1 MKILIVDD
9 HTLVRRGVAAVVRE
23 FFADAEVTEA
33 ANADDAVERLKEDQ
47 FDVALLDVMMPGPDG
62 LELLKDIKAAWPKVH
77 VIMLTS
83 YDHSTY
89 VKQALADGADGYMLK
104 DSSPED
110 LRQAISVAI
119 SGGGNVLSARAIRS
133 LFEAEQEQS
142 HINGDGQRRPDKL
155 TQRESDILSLLAEG
169 RSNRDIAGTL
179 FLSEKTVKA
188 HLAAVFRKLGVTNRT
203 QAAMAAVGMGLA
215 GSPPGS
221 QGTPGGYG
229 APAPANGARTG

>member
-23 FFADAEVTEA
+23 FFADAEVLEA
-33 ANADDAVERLKEDQ
+33 EGADDAVERLKEE
-47 FDVALLDVMMPGPDG
+47 DVDVVLLDVMLTGPDG
-62 LELLKDIKAAWPKVH
+62 LELLKDIKATWPKVH

-83 YDHSTY
+83 FDHPNY
-89 VKQALADGADGYMLK
+89 VKQALSDGADGYMLK

-110 LRQAISVAI
+110 LRQAISVAM

-133 LFEAEQEQS
+133 LFEAEEQQQAYA
-142 HINGDGQRRPDKL
+142 NGDGPKRPEKL
-155 TQRESDILSLLAEG
+155 TQRESDILSLLSEG
-169 RSNRDIAGTL
+169 RSNREIAGTL

-215 GSPPGS
+215 GTPPG
-221 QGTPGGYG
+221 GLVR
-229 APAPANGARTG
+229 NGS